1 MFSLSGSTSSFGLNF
16 WLWFFKKY
24 LFIYLL
30 FGVEGREKEK
40 ERNITVWLP
49 LHTHPTGNLAHNP
62 GMCPDWESNQPLFG
76 SQPALNPL
84 SYISRGSVHFIFFRT
99 LSQAKS
105 SSWLVYHPSA
115 LSTVSAP

>member
-40 ERNITVWLP
+40 ARNITVWLP
-49 LHTHPTGNLAHNP
+49 LTHTQLRTWPTTQACALTGNQT
-62 GMCPDWESNQPLFG
+62 GDPLVHR
-76 SQPALNPL
+76 PALIPL
-84 SYISRGSVHFIFFRT
+84 NHT
-99 LSQAKS
+99 SQGR
-105 SSWLVYHPSA
+105 
-115 LSTVSAP
+115 